1 MSIRTTAHAVS
12 VSATLAVL
20 LLWPSS
26 VAAQQQ
32 RGGFVIGF
40 GIGPGAV
47 SLKPES
53 GGVSGSR
60 SNKLGGFT
68 DLRIGY
74 APSEEL
80 SIYYSNQ
87 VVFFKLDDSSGDIF
101 LNIFGVT
108 GIGATYFPPTLSRLS
123 LNGSVGIGTLGTI
136 FDDATT
142 DSSMGLGFT
151 LGAGWALSDI
161 AFLNVSLLYGK
172 PGESGFDTQVL
183 GLTASVA
190 LFSM

>member
-1 MSIRTTAHAVS
+1 MSIRTPAPAVS
-12 VSATLAVL
+12 VSAILAVL
-20 LLWPSS
+20 FLWPSS
-26 VAAQQQ
+26 VTAQQQ

-40 GIGPGAV
+40 GIGPGAI
-47 SLKPES
+47 SLKPKS
-53 GGVSGSR
+53 GGASGPR
-60 SNKLGGFT
+60 TNKVGGFT

-87 VVFFKLDDSSGDIF
+87 VVFFKLDDPAGDIF

-108 GIGATYFPPTLSRLS
+108 GIGVTYFPPTLSQLS
-123 LNGSVGIGTLGTI
+123 LNGSLGIGTLGTI

-142 DSSMGLGFT
+142 DSSMGLGLT
-151 LGAGWALSDI
+151 LGAGLALSDI
-161 AFLNVSLLYGK
+161 AFLNVSLMYGK
-172 PGESGFDTQVL
+172 PGDNGFDTQIL